1 MKKRIWMNKA
11 QAAIIAAALG
21 TVLAAASAGT
31 SFGQEVIFTG
41 EKAPVT
47 VYQTYNDTSS
57 EAEPDAVMTVDVER
71 MHILGGVSAGPDA
84 ALYAAVLVPNEDM
97 GDREADEQTPTE
109 DGEGEMPWIT
119 GYVLSSEI
127 MEKVPALS
135 FTELPTAPG
144 WTDLKQ
150 GSSGDLVM
158 AAQNCLIDLGFL
170 DGEAD
175 GLYGSGTAGAVS
187 AFQQEKGFP
196 ATGVLDVITYF
207 YLEECAD
214 EPEPLEVPYPPVYT
228 VEDKFDDIMEDMEDA
243 SVLEAFVTPE
253 WRYEYDSFE
262 GEGQIFEGTVLG
274 TYEDA
279 SRPVDTI
286 SLTVSPVMKV
296 ERKDTGLI
304 SVYPIL
310 QVRSTGAYRPY
321 VQGIILKAGNDVCEL
336 GDAVLSGALTGTQV
350 EEVAEVPVC
359 AEALK
364 ALEDSADK
372 TLEIRVLGNSRTYDL
387 EVNAGVQELVEL
399 VKEMECLEEKENDIK

>member
-1 MKKRIWMNKA
+1 MKNRIWMNKA

-21 TVLAAASAGT
+21 TVVTVASAGT

-41 EKAPVT
+41 EKASVT
-47 VYQTYNDTSS
+47 VYQTYSDTSS

-71 MHILGGVSAGPDA
+71 MHILGGVSAGPDTV
-84 ALYAAVLVPNEDM
+84 LYAPVLIPNEDM
-97 GDREADEQTPTE
+97 G

-119 GYVLSSEI
+119 GFVLSSEI

-135 FTELPTAPG
+135 FTELPTAFG
-144 WTDLKQ
+144 WTDLRQ

-170 DGEAD
+170 DGAAD
-175 GLYGSGTAGAVS
+175 GIYGSGTAGAVS
-187 AFQQEKGFP
+187 AFQQEKGLP

-207 YLEECAD
+207 YLEECAE
-214 EPEPLEVPYPPVYT
+214 EPEALEVSYPPVYT
-228 VEDKFDDIMEDMEDA
+228 VEDKFDDIMDDMEDA

-253 WRYEYDSFE
+253 WRYEFDSFE
-262 GEGQIFEGTVLG
+262 GEGLITEGTVLG
-274 TYEDA
+274 TFEDT

-286 SLTVSPVMKV
+286 SLTVSPAMKV

-310 QVRSTGAYRPY
+310 QVKSIGAYRPY
-321 VQGIILKAGNDVCEL
+321 VKGIILKAGNDVCEL
-336 GDAVLSGALTGTQV
+336 GDAVLSGNLVGTQV
-350 EEVAEVPVC
+350 EEMAEVQVS
-359 AEALK
+359 AEDLK

-387 EVNAGVQELVEL
+387 AVNAGVQELVEL
-399 VKEMECLEEKENDIK
+399 VKEME